1 MGRQEKTPAATEY
14 KKVAVSYRGHD
25 KNYRVKVEGLRE
37 HSRFFVTRH
46 FSRMKREYRTA
57 EQGISNYEVFL

>member
-1 MGRQEKTPAATEY
+1 MKHERREATDEGRGMRDERRET
-14 KKVAVSYRGHD
+14 RD
-25 KNYRVKVEGLRE
+25 EGRERE
-37 HSRFFVTRH
+37 HSRFFVTCH